1 MGRRSLKDE
10 RQKEII
16 EVFYQMATREGLEN
30 ASLAKVAEMAGMN
43 PSLII
48 HYFKSRDQLVNGL
61 IEFILD
67 RYLGI
72 FQVPA
77 SAAKTPKT
85 ILLRIIDNVFSRKWN
100 ILFDDSVSYSC
111 YALALRNEALA
122 GRYKQLLDTLRKNME
137 QYIRACKKDGLLQ
150 VANPAVTADL
160 IFVLVDGAYYYLSLV
175 KDEKE
180 YEAGLRRYKKQAIAL
195 LNFV

>member
-1 MGRRSLKDE
+1 MGRRSLKDA

-16 EVFYQMATREGLEN
+16 EVFYQIATKEGLEN
-30 ASLAKVAEMAGMN
+30 ASLAKIAEMAGMN

-48 HYFKSRDQLVNGL
+48 HYFKSREQLVNGL

-72 FQVPA
+72 FNVPV
-77 SAAKTPKT
+77 SATSTPKT
-85 ILLRIIDNVFSRKWN
+85 TLLKIIDNVFSRKWN

-111 YALALRNEALA
+111 YALALRDDVLA
-122 GRYKQLLDTLRKNME
+122 SRYKQLLDTLRKNME
-137 QYIRACKKDGLLQ
+137 QYIKACKKEGLLQ
-150 VANPAVTADL
+150 VANPTVTADL

>member
-1 MGRRSLKDE
+1 MGRKSLKDA

-16 EVFYQMATREGLEN
+16 EVFYRIAKQEGLEN
-30 ASLAKVAEMAGMN
+30 ASLAKTAELAGMN

-48 HYFKSRDQLVNGL
+48 HYFKSREHLVNGL

-67 RYLGI
+67 RYLEI
-72 FQVPA
+72 FTVPA
-77 SAAKTPKT
+77 SASGNSKS
-85 ILLRIIDNVFSRKWN
+85 ILLKIIDNVFSKKWN

-111 YALALRNEALA
+111 YALALRSESIGA
-122 GRYKQLLDTLRKNME
+122 RYRQLLETLRKNLE
-137 QYIRACKKDGLLQ
+137 QHIKICKKEGALD
-150 VANPAVTADL
+150 VSNPAVTADL

-175 KDEKE
+175 KNDKD
-180 YEAGLRRYKKQAIAL
+180 YEAGLRRYKKQALTL

>member
-1 MGRRSLKDE
+1 MGRRSLKDA

-16 EVFYQMATREGLEN
+16 EVFYQIAKKEGLEN
-30 ASLAKVAEMAGMN
+30 ASLAKTAELAGMN

-48 HYFKSRDQLVNGL
+48 HYFKTREQLVNGL

-72 FQVPA
+72 FHVPDSLA
-77 SAAKTPKT
+77 GKPKST
-85 ILLRIIDNVFSRKWN
+85 LLRIIDNVFSKKWN
-100 ILFDDSVSYSC
+100 ILFDDTVSYSC
-111 YALALRNEALA
+111 YALALRDNALA
-122 GRYKQLLDTLRKNME
+122 SRYKKLLDTLRSNMGE
-137 QYIRACKKDGLLQ
+137 YIRACKKEGLLQ
-150 VANPAVTADL
+150 VANPAATADL

-175 KDEKE
+175 KDERE
-180 YEAGLRRYKKQAIAL
+180 YAAGLKRYKKQAVAL

>member
-1 MGRRSLKDE
+1 MGRRSLKE
-10 RQKEII
+10 TRQKEII
-16 EVFYQMATREGLEN
+16 EVFYTIAKQEGLEN
-30 ASLAKVAEMAGMN
+30 ASLAKTAERAGMN

-48 HYFKSRDQLVNGL
+48 HYFKSREQLVFGL
-61 IEFILD
+61 IQFILD
-67 RYLGI
+67 RYLEI
-72 FQVPA
+72 FNVPA
-77 SAAKTPKT
+77 SATNTPKT
-85 ILLRIIDNVFSRKWN
+85 ILQKIIDNVFSKKWN

-111 YALALRNEALA
+111 YALALRDDALA
-122 GRYKQLLDTLRKNME
+122 SRYKKLLDTLRKNME
-137 QYIRACKKDGLLQ
+137 QYIRACKKEGLLQ

-180 YEAGLRRYKKQAIAL
+180 YAAGLKRYKKQAIAL

>member
-1 MGRRSLKDE
+1 MGRRSLKDA

-16 EVFYQMATREGLEN
+16 EVFYQIARKEGLEN
-30 ASLAKVAEMAGMN
+30 ASLAKIAEMAGMN

-48 HYFKSRDQLVNGL
+48 HYFKSREQLVNGL
-61 IEFILD
+61 IEYILD

-72 FQVPA
+72 FNVPA
-77 SAAKTPKT
+77 SAGSTPKT
-85 ILLRIIDNVFSRKWN
+85 TLLKIIDNVFSKKWN

-111 YALALRNEALA
+111 YALALRDEALA
-122 GRYKQLLDTLRKNME
+122 SRYKQLLDTLRTNME
-137 QYIRACKKDGLLQ
+137 QYIRACKKEGLLQ
-150 VANPAVTADL
+150 VVNPAVTADL
-160 IFVLVDGAYYYLSLV
+160 IFVLVDPAYYYLSLV

-180 YEAGLRRYKKQAIAL
+180 YAAGLKRYKKQAITL